1 MPTSTSAEATEVAAE
16 AAAPAPKAR
25 TLSARPR
32 LKAAVVAEPEAAA
45 EEAAPAPAPKRATK
59 ATAASA
65 PAAAP
70 APAPSGKGSQNL
82 QDQFLNHLRKNKTP
96 VTMFLVKGVK
106 LQGIVTW
113 FDNFSILLRRDGQSQ
128 LVYKHA
134 VSTIMPSTPIDTR
147 LFGTT
152 EGNKKARLLQD
163 VFLAS
168 IRAAAVQV
176 TMFLVNGVMLQGRV
190 AAYDLF
196 CMMLEREG
204 YVQLAY
210 KHAVS
215 TIQPVTPVD
224 LTGEWDGEEET
235 DA

>member
-1 MPTSTSAEATEVAAE
+1 MASG
-16 AAAPAPKAR
+16 R

-32 LKAAVVAEPEAAA
+32 SKPETV
-45 EEAAPAPAPKRATK
+45 EETTPET
-59 ATAASA
+59 SA

-70 APAPSGKGSQNL
+70 VPASAVIKGQNL
-82 QDQFLNHLRKNKTP
+82 QDAFLNLLRKNKTP

-134 VSTIMPSTPIDTR
+134 ISTIMPSHPLDAGQ
-147 LFGTT
+147 FGAIG
-152 EGNKKARLLQD
+152 EGSRKQRLLQD
-163 VFLAS
+163 VFLTSVRDAN
-168 IRAAAVQV
+168 VQV
-176 TMFLVNGVMLQGRV
+176 TMFLVNGVMLQGRI
-190 AAYDLF
+190 AAFDLF

-215 TIQPVTPVD
+215 TIQPATHVD
-224 LTGEWDGEEET
+224 LTGDSDEDSEG
-235 DA
+235 

>member
-1 MPTSTSAEATEVAAE
+1 MTS
-16 AAAPAPKAR
+16 R

-32 LKAAVVAEPEAAA
+32 AAKAQAVAAEAEPAAN
-45 EEAAPAPAPKRATK
+45 PAG
-59 ATAASA
+59 
-65 PAAAP
+65 
-70 APAPSGKGSQNL
+70 GKGQNL
-82 QDQFLNHLRKNKTP
+82 QDQFLNLLRKNKTP

-134 VSTIMPSTPIDTR
+134 VSTIMPSTPLDAEQ
-147 LFGTT
+147 FGSG
-152 EGNKKARLLQD
+152 EGGKKVRLLQD
-163 VFLAS
+163 VFLSSVRQAG
-168 IRAAAVQV
+168 VQV

-196 CMMLEREG
+196 CMLLEREG

-215 TIQPVTPVD
+215 TIQPITPVD
-224 LTGEWDGEEET
+224 LTGEAEQGD
-235 DA
+235 DD

>member
-1 MPTSTSAEATEVAAE
+1 MSSRTLTARPRPPKPEPEQTEVAETAPPAAI
-16 AAAPAPKAR
+16 AAAPLP
-25 TLSARPR
+25 
-32 LKAAVVAEPEAAA
+32 
-45 EEAAPAPAPKRATK
+45 
-59 ATAASA
+59 
-65 PAAAP
+65 
-70 APAPSGKGSQNL
+70 GKGQNL
-82 QDQFLNHLRKNKTP
+82 QDQFLNLLRRNKIP

-134 VSTIMPSTPIDTR
+134 VSTIMPSVPIDAR
-147 LFGTT
+147 QFASAA
-152 EGNKKARLLQD
+152 EGGKKVRLLQD
-163 VFLAS
+163 VFLS
-168 IRAAAVQV
+168 SVRAAEVQV

-196 CMMLEREG
+196 CMLLEREG

-224 LTGEWDGEEET
+224 LTGGEPDDEG
-235 DA
+235 DDV

>member
-1 MPTSTSAEATEVAAE
+1 MTS
-16 AAAPAPKAR
+16 R
-25 TLSARPR
+25 TLTARPR
-32 LKAAVVAEPEAAA
+32 AAKSAAETP
-45 EEAAPAPAPKRATK
+45 EEAAPPPVSGAVN
-59 ATAASA
+59 
-65 PAAAP
+65 
-70 APAPSGKGSQNL
+70 GKGQNL
-82 QDQFLNHLRKNKTP
+82 QDQFLNLLRKNKIP

-113 FDNFSILLRRDGQSQ
+113 FDNFSILLRRDGQAQ

-134 VSTIMPSTPIDTR
+134 VSTIMPSQPIDAR
-147 LFGTT
+147 QFGSAG
-152 EGNKKARLLQD
+152 EGSKKVRLLQD

-168 IRAAAVQV
+168 VRSAGVQV

-196 CMMLEREG
+196 CMLLERDG

-215 TIQPVTPVD
+215 TIQPLGPVD
-224 LTGEWDGEEET
+224 LTGDGYDGDDAET
-235 DA
+235 GATESDAA

>member
-1 MPTSTSAEATEVAAE
+1 MSG
-16 AAAPAPKAR
+16 R
-25 TLSARPR
+25 TLSARP
-32 LKAAVVAEPEAAA
+32 KPAADPVTTPVAE
-45 EEAAPAPAPKRATK
+45 APVPASSPAT
-59 ATAASA
+59 
-65 PAAAP
+65 
-70 APAPSGKGSQNL
+70 GKGQNL
-82 QDQFLNHLRKNKTP
+82 QDQFLNLLRKNKTP

-134 VSTIMPSTPIDTR
+134 ISTIMPSMPVDAR
-147 LFGTT
+147 QFGLGA
-152 EGNKKARLLQD
+152 ESSKKVRLLQD
-163 VFLAS
+163 VFLSSVRSAG
-168 IRAAAVQV
+168 VQV
-176 TMFLVNGVMLQGRV
+176 TMFLVNGVMLQGRI

-196 CMMLEREG
+196 CMLLEREG

-224 LTGEWDGEEET
+224 LQSHDED
-235 DA
+235 DD